1 MGSIR
6 KEITLGRTA
15 DAVWDAVRDYG
26 APHKRLAP
34 GVLTDSRIDGD
45 ARVVTFANGLELR
58 ERIVV
63 VDDVQRRLVWAVVGG
78 RLAHHN
84 GAMQVIA
91 ENGTCRLVWTTDFL
105 PDDHASEIGGLME
118 MALQAVRRT
127 LG

>member
-78 RLAHHN
+78 RLEHHN

-91 ENGTCRLVWTTDFL
+91 GNGHSRLVWTTDFL
-105 PDDHASEIGGLME
+105 PDDHASDIGGLME
-118 MALQAVRRT
+118 MALQAARRT